1 MVTPA
6 AKAAVYKG
14 EILSI
19 LLYGSECWLFTT
31 EILRRLRCF
40 HAHCVRVMC
49 GVSRM
54 DTWRQ
59 RLSTAALEQRLGLE
73 SIDAYAFRRQL
84 RWLGHVSRMS
94 WERTLRRMLSCWVPA
109 PRPSGGQLMTYGRSA
124 AKAMAYYNID
134 LATWPT
140 LAANRSTWREA
151 INGGLLST
159 GRPRRAAAAETNRRI
174 DATLAALRAPLP

>member
-1 MVTPA
+1 
-6 AKAAVYKG
+6 
-14 EILSI
+14 
-19 LLYGSECWLFTT
+19 
-31 EILRRLRCF
+31 
-40 HAHCVRVMC
+40 
-49 GVSRM
+49 
-54 DTWRQ
+54 
-59 RLSTAALEQRLGLE
+59 
-73 SIDAYAFRRQL
+73 
-84 RWLGHVSRMS
+84 
-94 WERTLRRMLSCWVPA
+94 
-109 PRPSGGQLMTYGRSA
+109 MTYGRSA